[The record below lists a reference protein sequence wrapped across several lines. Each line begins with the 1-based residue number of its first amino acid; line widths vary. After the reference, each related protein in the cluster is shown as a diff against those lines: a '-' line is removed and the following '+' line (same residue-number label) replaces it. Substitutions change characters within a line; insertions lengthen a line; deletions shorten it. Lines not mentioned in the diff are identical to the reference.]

1 MNPIRNDTRSSDTRS
16 NMNIANGMNMN
27 QIVRYSIGFAGSILL
42 TLAAYLLV
50 TQAALSGGILLAAIT
65 ILAIIQFFVQMF
77 YFLHLGEEA
86 RPRWRTLSFVA
97 MAGVLLLIVFGSIWI
112 MNNLNYHMMS
122 PMETDQHMKRES
134 NKGF

>member
-1 MNPIRNDTRSSDTRS
+1 MNPVRNDTRPSGTRS
-16 NMNIANGMNMN
+16 NINIANGMNMN

-42 TLAAYLLV
+42 TLAVYLLV